1 VKHFAGPPKKSAV
14 SRTLVT
20 AAGRGCFTETVSQTT
35 EPTVPKSQPTMDE
48 LWRRALGRQ
57 LRELRLSRGERLD
70 DTAARA
76 GISPQYLSEIERGR
90 KEPSSEMIAA
100 VIGALECTLAEVL
113 VRVAGDLGSATA
125 DVIDIRS
132 SVSIGRPVITSTPGV
147 NAPFE
152 ASLSLAA

>member
-1 VKHFAGPPKKSAV
+1 M
-14 SRTLVT
+14 T
-20 AAGRGCFTETVSQTT
+20 AAHPCWFTEWVSQS
-35 EPTVPKSQPTMDE
+35 PDPVSKYHPAMDE

-57 LRELRLSRGERLD
+57 LRELRLARGERLD

-100 VIGALECTLAEVL
+100 VIGALESTLADVL
-113 VRVAGDLGSATA
+113 VRVASGLYATTA
-125 DVIDIRS
+125 EVIDIRS
-132 SVSIGRPVITSTPGV
+132 SVSPARPTDTSAPGLRD
-147 NAPFE
+147 PFE

>member
-1 VKHFAGPPKKSAV
+1 MS
-14 SRTLVT
+14 
-20 AAGRGCFTETVSQTT
+20 ETPDPRPS
-35 EPTVPKSQPTMDE
+35 KNHLTMDE

-57 LRELRLSRGERLD
+57 LRELRLARGERLD

-100 VIGALECTLAEVL
+100 VIGALESTLAEVL
-113 VRVAGDLGSATA
+113 VRVADHLSANTA
-125 DVIDIRS
+125 EVIDIRS
-132 SVSIGRPVITSTPGV
+132 SIGLARPTSTSVPGLRD
-147 NAPFE
+147 PFE

>member
-1 VKHFAGPPKKSAV
+1 M
-14 SRTLVT
+14 
-20 AAGRGCFTETVSQTT
+20 SQT
-35 EPTVPKSQPTMDE
+35 PDPRPSKNQLTMDE

-57 LRELRLSRGERLD
+57 LRELRLARGERLD

-100 VIGALECTLAEVL
+100 VIGALQSSLAEVL
-113 VRVAGDLGSATA
+113 LRVADGLHASGGE
-125 DVIDIRS
+125 VIEIRS
-132 SVSIGRPVITSTPGV
+132 TTAVAPHPDTLAPGTRD
-147 NAPFE
+147 AFE

>member
-1 VKHFAGPPKKSAV
+1 
-14 SRTLVT
+14 
-20 AAGRGCFTETVSQTT
+20 
-35 EPTVPKSQPTMDE
+35 MDE

-57 LRELRLSRGERLD
+57 LRELRLARGERLD

-100 VIGALECTLAEVL
+100 VIGALECTLADVL
-113 VRVAGDLGSATA
+113 LRVADGLHATSG

-132 SVSIGRPVITSTPGV
+132 SISFDPSAEASSPGMRD
-147 NAPFE
+147 PFE
-152 ASLSLAA
+152 ASLSLVA

>member
-1 VKHFAGPPKKSAV
+1 
-14 SRTLVT
+14 
-20 AAGRGCFTETVSQTT
+20 
-35 EPTVPKSQPTMDE
+35 MDE

-57 LRELRLSRGERLD
+57 LREMRLARGERLD

-100 VIGALECTLAEVL
+100 VIGALESTLADVL
-113 VRVAGDLGSATA
+113 VRVANGLNATTA
-125 DVIDIRS
+125 EVIDIRS
-132 SVSIGRPVITSTPGV
+132 SISLARPTDTSAPGLRD
-147 NAPFE
+147 PFE